1 MELDFEK
8 LFSVPMR
15 CLKLNG
21 GHPFYDRNLKWFVRC
36 FAMEGLFTCIFVG
49 LIYQSIHYDLKD
61 GDMLA
66 VCGNGTLIVMYT
78 VITFMLCIL
87 LNYKSTF
94 CELINFVKA
103 DYEYAQTSSNM
114 SPEDVEIVLEY
125 ALMGRAISVWWSYL
139 VFIGAL
145 AFPGQAIALTVYYT
159 VTDEFRVVDMFALRY
174 PERMEEFM
182 GPVGQSILANFSIFF
197 FEICSYAGYVGTVP
211 LGPTFMLHACGKI
224 ALVERRV
231 NRLFSE
237 TGSSQ
242 LETKRKLNEI
252 VKQIQDIYRFVNK
265 TLFLNIFTFLLTA
278 QPLKVTFYYI
288 KHDNSFILKKCLNF

>member
-1 MELDFEK
+1 MDLDFNK
-8 LFSVPMR
+8 LFSLPLK

-21 GHPFYDRNLKWFVRC
+21 GYPFYERNLIWFAKC
-36 FAMEGLFTCIFVG
+36 FGMEGLFTSIFVG

-61 GDMLA
+61 SDMLA
-66 VCGNGTLIVMYT
+66 VCGNGTLMVMYI
-78 VITFMLCIL
+78 VITFMLCVL

-94 CELINFVKA
+94 CELIALVRA
-103 DYEYAQTSSNM
+103 DYEYAKTKL
-114 SPEDVEIVLEY
+114 SPDDVEIVLEY
-125 ALMGRAISVWWSYL
+125 ALMGRTISVWWGYL

-159 VTDEFRVVDMFALRY
+159 VTEEFRVVDMFPLRY

-182 GPVGQSILANFSIFF
+182 GPIIQSVLTNFLIFF
-197 FEICSYAGYVGTVP
+197 FEICSYTGYVGTVP

-231 NRLFSE
+231 KVLFSE
-237 TGSSQ
+237 TGDSP
-242 LETKRKLNEI
+242 LDTKRKLVDI

-265 TLFLNIFTFLLTA
+265 KYFKIIYSIINCSTI
-278 QPLKVTFYYI
+278 
-288 KHDNSFILKKCLNF
+288 